1 MLHAKIQS
9 TIGLIEE
16 VEDNRNKETE
26 NAYIAKRN
34 NTFFDALNN
43 LTPSLYSYILARKN
57 FSFSLQV
64 NTAAELRKII
74 DYSTNTFGAAKAV
87 NPTPF
92 KQKVDS
98 FVTDI
103 KQEWIAFYE
112 ANNSNLIN
120 ELKIILLVHPAPM
133 LVRGCITALNKCKEW
148 PLTKD
153 NIDSYKEARQKAED
167 LLKEMKLDDEI
178 KVFLIKVR
186 DKNATLTDLTPSIL
200 EWIQSENIADKVSLS
215 IRNTN

>member
-9 TIGLIEE
+9 TIELIEE

-34 NTFFDALNN
+34 NTFFDALNI

-64 NTAAELRKII
+64 NTSAVLKDII
-74 DYSTNTFGAAKAV
+74 DYSTNTFGTAKAV

-92 KQKVDS
+92 KQNVNS
-98 FVTDI
+98 FITAI

-120 ELKIILLVHPAPM
+120 ELKIIELVHPAPM
-133 LVRGCITALNKCKEW
+133 HVKGCTTALNKCKEW
-148 PLTKD
+148 PLTKE
-153 NIDSYKEARQKAED
+153 NVDSYKEARHKAEV
-167 LLKEMKLDDEI
+167 LLKEMRFDDEI
-178 KVFLIKVR
+178 KDFLIKVR
-186 DKNATLTDLTPSIL
+186 DKKATLTDLTPSIL